1 MADNGRVGW
10 SVGRATPPHTHTH
23 THTQARDKN
32 QHNICACSCN
42 HPDDT
47 AKHGKDRRRSR
58 MRVVETVSTMHKGG
72 VPPGAR
78 TGVQPPPGPLGPPP
92 EDPPLPFCPTCRTCL
107 GHRPSEAGLNRRRT
121 GHLCAPCNTR
131 RGRAVQPRISWL
143 VILRDLSGHRE
154 QSAPSS
160 TAKVPLLCGPVTRL
174 LQTPSLWG
182 GGLLVKRR
190 YFFSSYNC
198 NNFLC

>member
-1 MADNGRVGW
+1 MADNGWVGW
-10 SVGRATPPHTHTH
+10 SSEQYNGIYPGSHTLKHTHTH
-23 THTQARDKN
+23 THTHSLTRAIR
-32 QHNICACSCN
+32 ISVCVCCCCN
-42 HPDDT
+42 HSDDT
-47 AKHGKDRRRSR
+47 AKDGKDRRRSR

-72 VPPGAR
+72 VPPAAR
-78 TGVQPPPGPLGPPP
+78 TGVQPPPGPLGPPT

-121 GHLCAPCNTR
+121 GHLNAPCNTR

-160 TAKVPLLCGPVTRL
+160 TAKVPLLLRPGDSPSAKPLPCGVA
-174 LQTPSLWG
+174 
-182 GGLLVKRR
+182 V
-190 YFFSSYNC
+190 F
-198 NNFLC
+198 